1 VSVTRVGM
9 TLVLALTCLLA
20 VACGDSDNHY
30 ARYQDK
36 KGAIEKI
43 EALVATIPQ
52 YPGAHRTM
60 SQWFGTSYKLS
71 YDRYIQAEPY
81 WSALYYD
88 LSQAVTGAT
97 LQRYFR
103 RVMHARGWSCRFH
116 RRSPGVPYG
125 FGCVRRGAVVGGYI
139 ADHGHYELDVST
151 NQPRPPIKT
160 VPGD

>member
-1 VSVTRVGM
+1 LAPIRFGVA
-9 TLVLALTCLLA
+9 LALTCLVA
-20 VACGDSDNHY
+20 IACGDDNRY

-52 YPGAHRTM
+52 YPGAHRVM

-71 YDRYIQAEPY
+71 YDTYIEAEPY
-81 WSALYYD
+81 SSALYYD
-88 LSQAVTGAT
+88 LSKSVSGAT

-103 RVMHARGWSCRFH
+103 RVMQAGGWRCRFQH
-116 RRSPGVPYG
+116 RSRGVPYG
-125 FGCVRRGAVVGGYI
+125 FGCARRGAVVGAYI
-139 ADHGHYELDVST
+139 ADHGHYELDVAT